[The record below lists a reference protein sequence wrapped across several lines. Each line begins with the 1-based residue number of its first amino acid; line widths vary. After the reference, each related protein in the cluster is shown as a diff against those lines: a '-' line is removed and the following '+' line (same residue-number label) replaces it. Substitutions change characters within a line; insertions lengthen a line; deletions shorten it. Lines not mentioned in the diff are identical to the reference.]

1 MSELLLHIVCVR
13 CDAINRV
20 PRARLHQRAKCGSC
34 HSPLF
39 DGRPA
44 PLDSS
49 TRFDRHATRSDIP
62 LLVDFWAGWCG
73 PCKAMAP
80 IFAQAAGQ
88 LEPEVRLIKVDAD
101 AAPELLQRYSI
112 QGIPTL
118 MLLHHRAEIARRSGL
133 MTLPQLVAWSREHV
147 AGVSA

>member
-1 MSELLLHIVCVR
+1 M
-13 CDAINRV
+13 
-20 PRARLHQRAKCGSC
+20 
-34 HSPLF
+34 
-39 DGRPA
+39 RP
-44 PLDSS
+44 
-49 TRFDRHATRSDIP
+49 SDIP

-101 AAPELLQRYSI
+101 AAPELLQRFSI

-133 MTLPQLVAWSREHV
+133 MTLLQLVAWSR
-147 AGVSA
+147 